1 MGIHCA
7 MCHAMVRTTICVL
20 PYIAVYTLVL
30 SSCTSIPTGHTSV
43 DAVYIYIYTTVYA
56 LVYDTVCTKASTMA
70 DVITDANNH
79 KTWHHIGQYIPCH
92 MTKQNN
98 MVQGGG
104 NTNFDKH
111 KHA

>member
-1 MGIHCA
+1 

-79 KTWHHIGQYIPCH
+79 KTWHHIVQYIPCH